1 MGTDDIANG
10 VGDEDHGGDDD
21 LLTAGAS
28 FSRGS
33 CCEGSEVDSRR
44 TGDIRAGGG
53 KAYAE
58 RRDVGSKDVVPE
70 H

>member
-10 VGDEDHGGDDD
+10 VGDED
-21 LLTAGAS
+21 TAGAS